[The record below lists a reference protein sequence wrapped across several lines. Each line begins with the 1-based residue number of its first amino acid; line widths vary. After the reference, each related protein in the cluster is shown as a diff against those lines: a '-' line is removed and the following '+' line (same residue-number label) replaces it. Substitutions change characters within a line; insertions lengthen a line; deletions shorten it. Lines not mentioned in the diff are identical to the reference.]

1 MKYKLSDIQ
10 ERVKLHTDGALL
22 VLAGAGSGK
31 TRVLTER
38 IKTLLET
45 GTYHILAL
53 TFTNKAAE
61 EMKSRLEDVTDIQD
75 RAFIGTIHS
84 FCLEIINKQGY
95 AIGLKEVPHFF
106 DKEEDRKSI
115 LIDVFDSNIELKNI
129 YLNKV
134 DKERRNFIY
143 EILDYISNKKKN
155 LIEAIPNNPDINGLI
170 YWEYQELLKK
180 QNAIDFDDVI
190 FLAYRILADRPSIA
204 KIYRRLYK
212 YISIDEAQDLNF
224 AQYEFI
230 KLLCNGEHKNVLMV
244 GDINQS
250 LFHFNGSDIKY
261 MKDLFKKDF
270 GADTIELKTN
280 YRSSKAVLKIAN
292 KIKPDSTTID
302 PETPE
307 GLFELKS
314 FETDKDEA
322 NWVIDKIEELLSKKN
337 EFEEIEGAI
346 TLDKIA
352 VLARNKFL
360 FQSIDFELKKR
371 NNEGKKL
378 DYFFKKGTDIT
389 DLGSELMILFDLGL
403 SILSNNQDQLHY
415 SKIQSILG
423 FSKIDLLNNE
433 SGLENLKKIS
443 AVIDNEESQVN
454 YNLLIDAWTLID
466 KGINNFST
474 ALNNL
479 EKSIKTIYEEKEDAV
494 KEDAVIELDKIF
506 FDINSFRDLWK
517 TYSRNTKVEL
527 KTLSHFKTQIAL
539 GITYIENNQ
548 KGITLGTV
556 HSVKGLEYPIVF
568 VIGMTQGAFPDF
580 RAIQKGGNELES
592 EENAFYVAV
601 TRAERFLYLTYPKNR
616 ETQYGM
622 KTQKESEFI
631 EKLLDI

>member
-1 MKYKLSDIQ
+1 MNNKLSDIQ
-10 ERVKLHTDGALL
+10 KRVKIHKDGALL

-106 DKEEDRKSI
+106 DKEEDRKAI
-115 LIDVFDSNIELKNI
+115 LIEVFDSNIELKNI
-129 YLNKV
+129 YLNKD
-134 DKERRNFIY
+134 DKERRNFVY
-143 EILDYISNKKKN
+143 EILDHISTKKKN
-155 LIEAIPNNPDINGLI
+155 LIEAIPNNTDNKDLI

-190 FLAYRILADRPSIA
+190 FLAYKILADRPSVA
-204 KIYRRLYK
+204 KIYRKLYK

-270 GADTIELKTN
+270 NAEEIELKTN

-292 KIKPDSTTID
+292 KIKLDSATID

-307 GLFELKS
+307 GLFQLES
-314 FETDKDEA
+314 FETDKEEA
-322 NWVIDKIEELLSKKN
+322 NWVIDKIEELLSKKDY
-337 EFEEIEGAI
+337 FKEIEGSI
-346 TLDKIA
+346 SLDKIA
-352 VLARNKFL
+352 ILARNKFL

-378 DYFFKKGTDIT
+378 DYFFKKGTDVT
-389 DLGSELMILFDLGL
+389 DFGSELIILFDLGL

-423 FSKIDLLNNE
+423 FQQIKLLNKDN
-433 SGLENLKKIS
+433 GLENLKNLS
-443 AVIDNEESQVN
+443 VLIDNQENQIN
-454 YNLLIDAWTLID
+454 YNLLIDTWTMLD
-466 KGINNFST
+466 KGVNNFST

-479 EKSIKTIYEEKEDAV
+479 EKSIESIYKEKKDA
-494 KEDAVIELDKIF
+494 DIELDKII
-506 FDINSFRDLWK
+506 FDIKSFRELWK
-517 TYSRNTKVEL
+517 TYSRNTKIEL

-568 VIGMTQGAFPDF
+568 IIGLTQGAFPDF
-580 RAIQKGGNELES
+580 RAVQKGGIELES

-622 KTQKESEFI
+622 RSQKESDFI
-631 EKLLDI
+631 IKII

>member
-1 MKYKLSDIQ
+1 MNYKLSDAQ
-10 ERVKLHTDGALL
+10 ERVKLHKEEALL

-61 EMKSRLEDVTDIQD
+61 EMKSRLEDVADIQD

-106 DKEEDRKSI
+106 DKEEDRKAI
-115 LIDVFDSNIELKNI
+115 LIEVFDCNIELRNI
-129 YLNKV
+129 YLNKD

-155 LIEAIPNNPDINGLI
+155 LIEAIPNNIAINGLI
-170 YWEYQELLKK
+170 YYEYQELLKK

-224 AQYEFI
+224 VQYEFI

-261 MKDLFKKDF
+261 MKDLFRKDF
-270 GADTIELKTN
+270 DADIIELKTN

-292 KIKPDSTTID
+292 KIKPNSATID

-307 GLFELKS
+307 GLFQIES
-314 FETDKDEA
+314 FETDKEEA
-322 NWVIDKIEELLSKKN
+322 NWVIDKIEELLSKKDD
-337 EFEEIEGAI
+337 FKEIEGSI
-346 TLDKIA
+346 TLEKIA
-352 VLARNKFL
+352 ILARNKFL
-360 FQSIDFELKKR
+360 FQSIDYELKKR
-371 NNEGKKL
+371 NNEGRKL
-378 DYFFKKGTDIT
+378 DYFFKKGTDVT

-423 FSKIDLLNNE
+423 FQQIKLLNKDN
-433 SGLENLKKIS
+433 GLENLKNLSVLIGNQENQ
-443 AVIDNEESQVN
+443 IN
-454 YNLLIDAWTLID
+454 YNLLIDAWTLLD
-466 KGINNFST
+466 KGVNNFST

-479 EKSIKTIYEEKEDAV
+479 EKSIESIYKEKEDA
-494 KEDAVIELDKIF
+494 DIELDKMF
-506 FDINSFRDLWK
+506 FDIKSFRELWK

-568 VIGMTQGAFPDF
+568 IIGLTQGAFPDF
-580 RAIQKGGNELES
+580 RAVQKGGNELES

-622 KTQKESEFI
+622 RSQNVSNFI
-631 EKLLDI
+631 KQLQEA

>member
-1 MKYKLSDIQ
+1 MNNKLSYIQ
-10 ERVKLHTDGALL
+10 EKVKLHKDGALL

-53 TFTNKAAE
+53 TFTNKAAD

-106 DKEEDRKSI
+106 DKEEDRKAI
-115 LIDVFDSNIELKNI
+115 LIEVFTSNIELKNI
-129 YLNKV
+129 YLNKEE
-134 DKERRNFIY
+134 KERRNFVY
-143 EILDYISNKKKN
+143 EILDHISTKKKN
-155 LIEAIPNNPDINGLI
+155 LIEAIPNNTDNKDLI

-190 FLAYRILADRPSIA
+190 FLAYKILADRPSVA
-204 KIYRRLYK
+204 KIYRKLYK

-270 GADTIELKTN
+270 NAETIELKTN

-292 KIKPDSTTID
+292 KIKSDSAAID

-307 GLFELKS
+307 GLFQLES
-314 FETDKDEA
+314 FETDKEEA
-322 NWVIDKIEELLSKKN
+322 NWVIDKIEELLSKKDD
-337 EFEEIEGAI
+337 FKEIEGSI
-346 TLDKIA
+346 SLDKIA
-352 VLARNKFL
+352 ILARNKFL

-378 DYFFKKGTDIT
+378 GYFFKKGTDVT
-389 DLGSELMILFDLGL
+389 DFGSELIILFDLGL

-423 FSKIDLLNNE
+423 FQQIKLLNKDN
-433 SGLENLKKIS
+433 GLENLKKLS
-443 AVIDNEESQVN
+443 VLIDNQENQIN
-454 YNLLIDAWTLID
+454 YNLLIDAWTLLD
-466 KGINNFST
+466 KGVNNFST

-479 EKSIKTIYEEKEDAV
+479 EKSIESIYKEKEDA
-494 KEDAVIELDKIF
+494 DIELDKII
-506 FDINSFRDLWK
+506 FDIESFRELWK
-517 TYSRNTKVEL
+517 TYSRNTKIEL

-556 HSVKGLEYPIVF
+556 HSVKGLEYPIIF
-568 VIGMTQGAFPDF
+568 IIGLTQGAFPDF
-580 RAIQKGGNELES
+580 RAVQKGGNELAS

-622 KTQKESEFI
+622 KSQNESDFL
-631 EKLLDI
+631 KLINH